1 MFSIL
6 TDNVEAEVCSI
17 ALAMDMATQYYITV
31 ETQDKQLKQDK
42 ENIYNCHTV
51 KQ

>member
-1 MFSIL
+1 VFSIL

-31 ETQDKQLKQDK
+31 ETQDKQDK